1 MGRKKEGALFGKVVS
16 AIKEQKLKKHLEKE
30 VPKLV
35 RAWLKE
41 LQPQRPFYPGGWSES
56 PYRPSIERDEDS
68 NHILRRHLKS
78 RRLWEH
84 YTSWEQY
91 VDKAH
96 ALAVEVR
103 TISKQI
109 YEGHQKTLQSPRQ
122 LTDDYLEI
130 ALWRGFDFAL
140 NENPQNWYGPGDN
153 SKGVKYGTWVIETSA
168 SPEEVE
174 LVAKEHWNLICQ
186 LGRLPKMGLLVKEW
200 QRVQESGKRIQAL
213 AEKALAEHDIFNPCR
228 FCRRL
233 WD

>member
-1 MGRKKEGALFGKVVS
+1 
-16 AIKEQKLKKHLEKE
+16 
-30 VPKLV
+30 
-35 RAWLKE
+35 
-41 LQPQRPFYPGGWSES
+41 
-56 PYRPSIERDEDS
+56 
-68 NHILRRHLKS
+68 
-78 RRLWEH
+78 
-84 YTSWEQY
+84 

-103 TISKQI
+103 TISRQI

-174 LVAKEHWNLICQ
+174 LVEKEHWNLICQ
-186 LGRLPKMGLLVKEW
+186 LGRLPKMGLLAKEW
-200 QRVQESGKRIQAL
+200 SGFKKAAREFRPLPRKHWRSMTFSIRAGFVAAYGTKHLASDAIEAERGSVVPVGYLGRISLCWYPRRTASDTRAFVNEFAKTHVSGKGSPGSKR
-213 AEKALAEHDIFNPCR
+213 KYTKRSDICKR
-228 FCRRL
+228 
-233 WD
+233 